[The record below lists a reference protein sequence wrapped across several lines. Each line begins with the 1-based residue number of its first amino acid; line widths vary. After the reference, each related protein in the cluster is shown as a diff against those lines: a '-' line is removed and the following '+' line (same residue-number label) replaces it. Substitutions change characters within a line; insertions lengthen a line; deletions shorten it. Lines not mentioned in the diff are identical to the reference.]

1 MAIYCV
7 VVAQYIAWWW
17 RNILRGG
24 GAIYCVVVAQYIA
37 WFARACIYLVLLIHK
52 FSLTKETSK
61 KGI

>member
-1 MAIYCV
+1 M
-7 VVAQYIAWWW
+7 
-17 RNILRGG
+17 
-24 GAIYCVVVAQYIA
+24 AIYCVVVAQYIA